1 MKFKPNTKYKITSR
15 EEMELH
21 LHLKRKGGHTHR
33 NKSSYQ
39 RHDKHKNTA
48 FRLLLAVFLYPKEDP
63 LCQTFSSFQTSI

>member
-1 MKFKPNTKYKITSR
+1 MKFKPSTKYKITSR

-39 RHDKHKNTA
+39 RHNKHKT
-48 FRLLLAVFLYPKEDP
+48 RLSDY
-63 LCQTFSSFQTSI
+63 C